1 VRHEYVRHEHVR
13 HEHVRHEQVRHEQ
26 VAMTRSSSV
35 IPADVLRL
43 QSEVSDPAVS
53 AWVAANA
60 GSGKTHVLAWRVI
73 KLLLA
78 GVAPEKIL
86 CLTFTKAAAANMAKR
101 VFDPLGRWATLDD
114 TALDAEIAAGT
125 GRVPAARRALARRL
139 FARALETPGGL
150 KVQTIHA
157 FCTQILHQFPF
168 EANVA
173 ARFTVLDESA
183 QVQLLEELTLAALL
197 EGASAPESALGRAL
211 GIAMTAGADQ
221 TFRDVV
227 REAIGRRDAFI
238 DWRIRAGSVEDAIA
252 GLSRALGIAP
262 EDSLESIEAEFFT
275 GSSMPESEWPA
286 IAAALLGGSKTD
298 AEQAQRFAA
307 LVSLTGANRIEPYLE
322 IFCTDEG
329 NPRKS
334 IVTKAIKDARLVERL
349 NAEQARVCEILER
362 RNAVICRDRSG
373 ALLTVAD
380 AVLRRYAAEKERR
393 GLLDY
398 DDLIDKTLSL
408 LNNVDAAWVHYKL
421 DLGIDH
427 VLIDEAQDTSDKQ
440 WDIVRRLVAEF
451 TAGKG
456 ARDLTRTVFA
466 VGDEKQSIFSFQD
479 AAPKHFAL
487 MRRHFERAYRD
498 GGLDFV
504 AREFKHSFRS
514 GASVLAVVD
523 EVFRPQAM
531 AASVTADA
539 DGFPPHIALPDAP
552 PSLVEIWEPEK
563 PDERKEIEG
572 WDAPFDT
579 VSETSPRVKLAQR
592 IARAVRRLVDDGAP
606 VGIERRAAR
615 YGDVLILVRQRG
627 PLFEAVI
634 RALKNE
640 QVEVAGADRLVL
652 TEHIAVM
659 DLVALADALL
669 LPADDLALA
678 AVLRSPL
685 FNFSDED
692 LFAIAADR
700 GRATL
705 HAALRKKSS
714 EREVFAG
721 AAVRLDAWREAAQRQ
736 SPFAFYA
743 AVLGAGGGRKSFHV
757 RLGAEANDALDE
769 FLNLALDYERREIPS
784 LQGFVAWLR
793 AARAEVKRDMEIAR
807 DEVRVMTVHGAKGLE
822 APIVI
827 LGDTMTQPSG
837 PRPPRLLA
845 LADGAVVWAGRKD
858 DDVAPVAAA
867 RAAALSEAEDEYR
880 RLLYVAMTRA
890 ADRLI
895 VCGADGERQ
904 RPKGC
909 WYDLVVEP
917 LRPFMIEAKDAG
929 GKVWRIHKEPPPA
942 APEAVPAPMPAAAAR
957 SPVLPQWLRQPPV
970 PQAPVSVP
978 VSPSEA
984 YETAEGYVAARSGAS
999 AAERR
1004 KALAR
1009 GRIVHRLM
1017 QSLPDIPAA
1026 ARKAAI
1032 EHYLKSAA
1040 ADFAPAEQEE
1050 MARHVLT
1057 ILNDLVFADLFAPGS
1072 RAEVPIVGRL
1082 VRAGAPALTVAGQVD
1097 RLAVTRD
1104 SVLLADY
1111 KTDRAPPRGPAEV
1124 PERYTAQLALY
1135 RAVLVRVYPGKTIRA
1150 ALIFTEG
1157 PTVIELPGAALDAAL
1172 VKALAP

>member
-1 VRHEYVRHEHVR
+1 
-13 HEHVRHEQVRHEQ
+13 
-26 VAMTRSSSV
+26 MSRSPSI
-35 IPADVLRL
+35 IPPDVLRV
-43 QSEVSDPAVS
+43 QGEVSDPGVS

-60 GSGKTHVLAWRVI
+60 GSGKTHVLAQRVI
-73 KLLLA
+73 NLLLA

-101 VFDPLGRWATLDD
+101 VFDTLGRWTTLDD
-114 TALDAEIAAGT
+114 EALDAAIGSRP
-125 GRVPAARRALARRL
+125 GRMPAARRALARRL

-150 KVQTIHA
+150 KVQTIHG
-157 FCTQILHQFPF
+157 FCTQLLHQFPF

-173 ARFTVLDESA
+173 ARFTVLDETA
-183 QVQLLEELTLAALL
+183 QMQLLEDLTLAALL

-227 REAIGRRDAFI
+227 REAINSRDAFI
-238 DWRIRAGSVEDAIA
+238 NWRLRAGSVEDAVA
-252 GLSRALGIAP
+252 ELSRTLGIAP
-262 EDSLESIEAEFFT
+262 EDTLESVEAAFFH
-275 GSSMPESEWPA
+275 GSLIPETEWPA
-286 IAAALLGGSKTD
+286 IAAALARGNKTD
-298 AEQAQRFAA
+298 GEQAHRFTA
-307 LVSLTGANRIEPYLE
+307 LTGLTGANRVELYLE

-334 IVTKAIKDARLVERL
+334 IVTKAVKDARLVERL
-349 NAEQARVCEILER
+349 NAEQARVCDILER

-373 ALLTVAD
+373 ALLAVVD

-398 DDLIDKTLSL
+398 DDLIDKTLWL
-408 LNNVDAAWVHYKL
+408 LNSVDAAWVHYKL

-440 WDIVRRLVAEF
+440 WHIVRLLAAEF

-479 AAPKHFAL
+479 AAPKQFAA
-487 MRRHFERAYRD
+487 MHRHFEKAHD
-498 GGLDFV
+498 AAGLEFMF
-504 AREFKHSFRS
+504 REFKHSFRS
-514 GASVLAVVD
+514 GASVLAAVD
-523 EVFRPQAM
+523 EVFKAPGM
-531 AASVTADA
+531 AASVTADS

-552 PSLVEIWEPEK
+552 PSVVEIWEPEK

-592 IARAVRRLVDDGAP
+592 IARTVRRLVDGGMQ
-606 VGIERRAAR
+606 VGINRRAAR

-627 PLFEAVI
+627 PLFEAII

-640 QVEVAGADRLVL
+640 HVEVAGADRLVL

-659 DLVALADALL
+659 DLIALADALL

-678 AVLRSPL
+678 TVLRSPL
-685 FNFSDED
+685 FGFSDED

-700 GRATL
+700 GRSSL
-705 HAALRKKSS
+705 RSALKKKSS
-714 EREVFAG
+714 EREIFAQ
-721 AAVRLDAWREAAQRQ
+721 AAARLDMLRDAARRQ

-743 AVLGAGGGRKSFHV
+743 SVLGAGGGRKSFNA

-769 FLNLALDYERREIPS
+769 FLNLTLDYERREIPS

-827 LGDTMTQPSG
+827 LADTMTQPSG
-837 PRPPRLLA
+837 PRPPRLLE
-845 LADGAVVWAGRKD
+845 LPDGAVIWAGRKD
-858 DDVAPVAAA
+858 DDVPPVAAA
-867 RAAALSEAEDEYR
+867 RQAALAEAEDEYR

-909 WYDLVVEP
+909 WYDLVAEP
-917 LRPFMIEAKDAG
+917 LRPFLIEEADNG
-929 GKVWRIHKEPPPA
+929 ETVWRFRREPPA
-942 APEAVPAPMPAAAAR
+942 IAETSAPAAAEAKAQ
-957 SPVLPQWLRQPPV
+957 PPELPQWLRQPPS
-970 PQAPVSVP
+970 PQTQRSIV
-978 VSPSEA
+978 VSPS
-984 YETAEGYVAARSGAS
+984 AAFEEEDGQSFAVGAAS
-999 AAERR
+999 PAERR
-1004 KALAR
+1004 RALAR

-1017 QSLPDIPAA
+1017 QSLPDIPQAG
-1026 ARKAAI
+1026 RKAAI
-1032 EHYLKSAA
+1032 EHYLRSAA
-1040 ADFAPAEQEE
+1040 ADFAPAERAEVAQ
-1050 MARHVLT
+1050 RVLT
-1057 ILNDLVFADLFAPGS
+1057 ILNDLIFADLFTPGS
-1072 RAEVPIVGRL
+1072 RAEVPIVGRIL
-1082 VRAGAPALTVAGQVD
+1082 RTGAPAVGVAGQVD

-1104 SVLLADY
+1104 SVLIADY
-1111 KTDRAPPRGPAEV
+1111 KTDRSAPRRLAEV
-1124 PERYTAQLALY
+1124 PERYIRQLALY
-1135 RAVLVRVYPGKTIRA
+1135 RTVLGRIYPGRTIRA

-1157 PTVIELPGAALDAAL
+1157 PAVIEVPASVLEASLEAFLEGSLAE
-1172 VKALAP
+1172 KAGKVTGQ

>member
-1 VRHEYVRHEHVR
+1 
-13 HEHVRHEQVRHEQ
+13 
-26 VAMTRSSSV
+26 MSRSPSI
-35 IPADVLRL
+35 IPADVLRV
-43 QSEVSDPAVS
+43 QSEVSDPGVS

-60 GSGKTHVLAWRVI
+60 GSGKTHVLAQRVTN
-73 KLLLA
+73 LLLA
-78 GVAPEKIL
+78 GIAPEKIL

-101 VFDPLGRWATLDD
+101 VFDTLGRWATLDD
-114 TALDAEIAAGT
+114 EALDHAIGIRAG
-125 GRVPAARRALARRL
+125 RMPAARRALARRL

-157 FCTQILHQFPF
+157 FCAQLLHQFPF

-173 ARFTVLDESA
+173 ARFTVLDETA
-183 QVQLLEELTLAALL
+183 QMQLLEELTLAALL
-197 EGASAPESALGRAL
+197 EGASAPQSALGRAL
-211 GIAMTAGADQ
+211 GVAMTAGADQ

-227 REAIGRRDAFI
+227 REAIDRRDAFI
-238 DWRIRAGSVEDAIA
+238 NWRIRAGSVEEAVA
-252 GLSRALGIAP
+252 ELSRALGVAP
-262 EDSLESIEAEFFT
+262 EDSLESVEAEFFAASLIAET
-275 GSSMPESEWPA
+275 EWPA
-286 IAAALLGGSKTD
+286 IATALAHGNKTD
-298 AEQAQRFAA
+298 GEQAQRFTA
-307 LVSLTGANRIEPYLE
+307 LVGLTGANRIELYLE

-334 IVTKAIKDARLVERL
+334 IVTRAIKDARLLELL
-349 NAEQARVCEILER
+349 NAEQARVCAILER

-373 ALLTVAD
+373 ALLTVVD
-380 AVLRRYAAEKERR
+380 AVLQRYAAEKERR

-408 LNNVDAAWVHYKL
+408 LTNVDAAWVHYKL

-440 WDIVRRLVAEF
+440 WEIVRLLVAEF

-479 AAPKHFAL
+479 AAPKQFAL
-487 MRRHFERAYRD
+487 MRRHFERAYRA
-498 GGLDFV
+498 GGFDFV

-514 GASVLAVVD
+514 GASVLAAVD
-523 EVFRPQAM
+523 EVFKAESM

-539 DGFPPHIALPDAP
+539 DGIPPHIALPDAP

-592 IARAVRRLVDDGAP
+592 IARAVRGLVEDGAG
-606 VGIERRAAR
+606 VGIERRATR

-627 PLFEAVI
+627 PLFEAII

-640 QVEVAGADRLVL
+640 HVEVAGADRLVL

-659 DLVALADALL
+659 DLMALADALL

-685 FNFSDED
+685 FGFSDED

-700 GRATL
+700 GPRSLRT
-705 HAALRKKSS
+705 ALRKKSS
-714 EREVFAG
+714 EREIFAQ
-721 AAVRLDAWREAAQRQ
+721 AAARLDALREAAQGQ

-743 AVLGAGGGRKSFHV
+743 SVLGAGGARRQFHS

-827 LGDTMTQPSG
+827 LADTMTQPFG

-845 LADGAVVWAGRKD
+845 LAGGAVVWAGRKD
-858 DDVAPVAAA
+858 DDVPPVAAA
-867 RAAALSEAEDEYR
+867 RAAALAEAEDEYR

-909 WYDLVVEP
+909 WYDLVIEP
-917 LRPFMIEAKDAG
+917 LRPFLIEEDSG
-929 GKVWRIHKEPPPA
+929 EKVWRFRKEPPG
-942 APEAVPAPMPAAAAR
+942 AAAASPASVPAATVR
-957 SPVLPQWLRQPPV
+957 SIALPQWLRQPPM
-970 PQAPVSVP
+970 PQARRSVLI
-978 VSPSEA
+978 SPSDAFDEENGHA
-984 YETAEGYVAARSGAS
+984 LAHSRAS
-999 AAERR
+999 PAERR

-1009 GRIVHRLM
+1009 GRIVHRMM

-1032 EHYLKSAA
+1032 EHYLKNAA
-1040 ADFAPAEQEE
+1040 ADFTPVEQVE

-1057 ILNDLVFADLFAPGS
+1057 ILNDLVFADLFGAGS

-1082 VRAGAPALTVAGQVD
+1082 AREGAPPLTVAGQVD

-1104 SVLLADY
+1104 SVLIADY
-1111 KTDRAPPRGPAEV
+1111 KTDRTLPAGLAQV
-1124 PERYTAQLALY
+1124 PDRYTGQLALY
-1135 RAVLVRVYPGKTIRA
+1135 RAVLGRVYPGKTIRT
-1150 ALIFTEG
+1150 ALIFTAG

-1172 VKALAP
+1172 AKALAR